1 MIGKWRKTL
10 IGRSCNQWHGES
22 FLWNFMER
30 YANGVFE
37 APFEELR
44 KFIKL
49 ASSFSFFLKPEL
61 VELDLFG

>member
-1 MIGKWRKTL
+1 
-10 IGRSCNQWHGES
+10 
-22 FLWNFMER
+22 MER